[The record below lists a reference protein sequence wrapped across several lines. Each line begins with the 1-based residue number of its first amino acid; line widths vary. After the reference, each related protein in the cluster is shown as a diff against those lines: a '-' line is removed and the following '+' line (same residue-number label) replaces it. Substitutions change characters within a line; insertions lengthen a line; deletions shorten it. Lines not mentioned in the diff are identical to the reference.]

1 MKKFLLAIAAL
12 ASVTMAM
19 NATDLVTPTGTKTE
33 FCADQYEIAR
43 VANIHSL
50 DANAIYDY
58 YINDDGTFYIR
69 NFVNGKGYFKG
80 TISGSA
86 ITIPVPQAVY
96 EEDGVTYY
104 VKAAN
109 FGDFTGDALLNTE
122 ITMSY
127 YPTNGK
133 INTAFGIGIYAGDNT
148 TCERAVYSSQLYS
161 DRQYS
166 EPFEL
171 VRIAEDTDGQVY
183 TDVVTARYLLAKDPD
198 YMVVNGMFPG
208 SNEGQ
213 MIDDWGSKWRFTDI
227 QKLGTTDDG
236 APIFSAMLNDNNML
250 ISGYR
255 TFTKTTNGEDT
266 EWNMD
271 EGQTIMSWYVSGSD
285 DDGLLSTRIRTISS
299 LKLTTDLSQA
309 PATAISGVETGNDAT
324 EVARYNLAGQRVSA
338 DTKGVVIV
346 RMSDGTAHKVMVK

>member
-1 MKKFLLAIAAL
+1 MKKFLLAIAAM
-12 ASVTMAM
+12 ASVSMAI

-33 FCADQYEIAR
+33 FCVDQYEIAGI
-43 VANIHSL
+43 ANIHSL

-80 TISGSA
+80 TINGSA
-86 ITIPVPQAVY
+86 ISIPVPQAVY

-109 FGDFTGDALLNTE
+109 FGDYTGDALLNTE

-127 YPTNGK
+127 YSSNGK
-133 INTAFGIGIYAGDNT
+133 INTSFGIGIYAGDNT
-148 TCERAVYSSQLYS
+148 TCERAVYQSQLYS

-171 VRIAEDTDGQVY
+171 VRIAEDSEGQVY
-183 TDVVTARYLLAKDPD
+183 TNVVTARYLLAKDPD

-208 SNEGQ
+208 TNEGQ

-227 QKLGTTDDG
+227 QKLGTTDEG
-236 APIFSAMLNDNNML
+236 GPIFSAMLNSDNML
-250 ISGYR
+250 VAGYR
-255 TFTKTTNGEDT
+255 TFTKTTDGNVT

-271 EGQTIMSWYVSGSD
+271 DGQTIMSWYVSGRD
-285 DDGLLSTRIRTISS
+285 DDGLLSTKLLTITS
-299 LKLTTDLSQA
+299 LKLTTDLTQA
-309 PATAISGVETGNDAT
+309 PPTAISAVETGNDAT
-324 EVARYNLAGQRVSA
+324 EVARYNLTGQPVSA

-346 RMSDGTAHKVMVK
+346 RMSDGTARKVMVK